1 MLLRLL
7 TSPFA
12 AAGLLTGGFL
22 LLCGEGGPLAHP
34 LVARYALGHPLAVAT
49 VGLFFAGL
57 AAVAGRAYEH
67 RREAAAV
74 AALGEATFAAP
85 GAALAWAGD
94 SPTAAGVRVR
104 GLLAEPPAAGAGE
117 DRLRTL
123 HDAAADRLHDAY
135 GLVRTVTW
143 AVPILG
149 FLGTVVGIT
158 LAIANIDPAGLGES
172 LGEVTGGL
180 AVAFDTTALALTLSL
195 VLVFL
200 THATEGAELA
210 NLERLRDAAFGTLLP
225 LLPAAEADPLRA
237 AAGDV
242 AEEMRRRAGDL
253 ADVHAAAWRGSLEQ
267 MRTAWAETL
276 ADERAALAADLAA
289 GQREATGEFLDAVRA
304 ASGEIGGAVA
314 GWNETLDAARAADAD
329 RAATLRSLADSLGAV
344 AEHAAARA
352 AAAERV
358 DANLHALHESGRFG
372 EAVHALTAAVHLL
385 TARAERGPRGSGGG
399 PVSGPRTTRRLTA
412 AANRRECPCV
422 APAARPSAC
431 SRSSRCCCAPAG
443 R

>member
-1 MLLRLL
+1 MPLRLL

-12 AAGLLTGGFL
+12 AAGLLTGAFL
-22 LLCGEGGPLAHP
+22 LLCGGSGPLAHP
-34 LVARYALGHPLAVAT
+34 LVSRYALGHPLAVAT

-57 AAVAGRAYEH
+57 AAVAARAWGH
-67 RREAAAV
+67 RKEAAAV
-74 AALGEATFAAP
+74 AALGEARFDSPA
-85 GAALAWAGD
+85 AALKWAGD

-104 GLLAEPPAAGAGE
+104 GLLAEPPTAGAGE

-195 VLVFL
+195 ALVFL
-200 THATEGAELA
+200 TQATEGKELA
-210 NLERLRDAAFGTLLP
+210 NLERLRDAAFGSLMP
-225 LLPAAEADPLRA
+225 LLPAADDDPVRA

-253 ADVHAAAWRGSLEQ
+253 AELHAAAWRGSLEQ
-267 MRTAWAETL
+267 MRADWEETL
-276 ADERAALAADLAA
+276 AENRAALAEAIAER
-289 GQREATGEFLDAVRA
+289 QREAAGEFLAAVRA
-304 ASGEIGGAVA
+304 ASENMTGAV
-314 GWNETLDAARAADAD
+314 GRWGEDLEAATAADAD
-329 RAATLRSLADSLGAV
+329 RAETLRSLADSLATV
-344 AEHAAARA
+344 AERTEARA
-352 AAAERV
+352 AAAERI
-358 DANLHALHESGRFG
+358 DANLHALAESGRFE
-372 EAVHALTAAVHLL
+372 EAVH
-385 TARAERGPRGSGGG
+385 S
-399 PVSGPRTTRRLTA
+399 LTA
-412 AANRRECPCV
+412 AAHLLTVKAGGASAASGAVPFAGPARR
-422 APAARPSAC
+422 AA
-431 SRSSRCCCAPAG
+431 
-443 R
+443 